1 MRLDLRLR
9 SDRPYRELHAY
20 DMVVQAMSGVMSIT
34 GPEGGP
40 PVRVACPSATWRPAC
55 SAPSASSRRCSNARA
70 PASGGTW
77 TWPCSTARWRCSK
90 TRWRGCRSTARRRGR
105 SARGIRRS
113 RPLRC
118 LPGGEGALVIA
129 AGNDAMFERLCQ
141 ALGRPELPTDARFAR
156 NGQRSR
162 HHDAL
167 RIELEQALRAQRP
180 PTGCACCARPASPAA
195 PGQRRGCAA
204 RRSAGARAPHAG
216 RPAAARRGAL
226 TVAGCP
232 VKFDA
237 EPPSRFRAAPQLD
250 QHRGALLAE
259 LGLTPG

>member
-1 MRLDLRLR
+1 
-9 SDRPYRELHAY
+9 
-20 DMVVQAMSGVMSIT
+20 MS
-34 GPEGGP
+34 
-40 PVRVACPSATWRPAC
+40 R
-55 SAPSASSRRCSNARA
+55 
-70 PASGGTW
+70 
-77 TWPCSTARWRCSK
+77 CSTANSRSSR
-90 TRWRGCRSTARRRGR
+90 TRSCVCPPHGQVPGPIGARHPSITPFAAFPAADG
-105 SARGIRRS
+105 SF
-113 RPLRC
+113 
-118 LPGGEGALVIA
+118 VIA
-129 AGNDAMFERLCQ
+129 AGNDASSSAGCAE

-167 RIELEQALRAQRP
+167 RIELEQALRAR
-180 PTGCACCARPASPAA
+180 
-195 PGQRRGCAA
+195 
-204 RRSAGARAPHAG
+204 
-216 RPAAARRGAL
+216 AAADWVRLLREAGIACGPVNDVAALRDDPQVRARHMLVDLPLPGGGAL